1 MARVLISLLGTG
13 RIADGDK
20 LNNRYQTTNYLLEG
34 KVYENLSFS
43 SLAIINHYNIQKVYF
58 IGTKDSMWDN
68 LADVFKGSEEE
79 ILKLIEKIDESRL
92 EILNKIIDNYL
103 GFNGSKCILV
113 KKGEN
118 EEELWEIFNK
128 LLEIVE
134 DLEEDDEVYFDITH
148 LFRSHSVMSFI
159 IAEFMK
165 AFKNV
170 KIEGVFYAMLKKDT
184 NSLIINVK
192 VFFEL
197 LEWVRAIE
205 DIEEYASFH
214 RFVNLSQ
221 KYLNQYAFNVIN
233 DVRYAFD
240 LAYMSSI
247 YSSIKRLFK

>member
-34 KVYENLSFS
+34 EVYKNLSFS
-43 SLAIINHYNIQKVYF
+43 SLAIINHYNIQKIYF

-113 KKGEN
+113 KKGES

-170 KIEGVFYAMLKKDT
+170 KIDGVFYAMLKKDA
-184 NSLIINVK
+184 NSLI
-192 VFFEL
+192 
-197 LEWVRAIE
+197 
-205 DIEEYASFH
+205 
-214 RFVNLSQ
+214 
-221 KYLNQYAFNVIN
+221 
-233 DVRYAFD
+233 FD
-240 LAYMSSI
+240 KSA
-247 YSSIKRLFK
+247 